1 MKSILENQTI
11 RIDNHLRGGVPIDW
25 DDPSQDIHLHKS
37 QNSDKKQLR
46 YEIRIPLNTEREIT
60 INGDSEPVPSK
71 LKKEIEK
78 AFEDHSKKQHFIDE
92 LEEAL
97 RSYNWNEKDAPKIAR
112 KISIVFGF
120 NADELINTGSPYC
133 LRLISAHRNKYQV
146 FVNARK
152 QFLIIG
158 EFQPFSA
165 NGLKTGAKA
174 RWNEYLFSNIS
185 NIISYESQEGLNVF
199 LKDAA
204 RNISGIGIKTV
215 EDTIARIQNLYEIF
229 SDIILQ

>member
-11 RIDNHLRGGVPIDW
+11 RIDNHLRGGTPIDW

-46 YEIRIPLNTEREIT
+46 YEIRIPLNTGREVT
-60 INGDSEPVPSK
+60 INGNSEPVPSK

-92 LEEAL
+92 LKEAL
-97 RSYNWNEKDAPKIAR
+97 RSYNWNEKDAPEIAR

-120 NADELINTGSPYC
+120 NADELINTDSPYC

-165 NGLKTGAKA
+165 NGLKT
-174 RWNEYLFSNIS
+174 
-185 NIISYESQEGLNVF
+185 
-199 LKDAA
+199 
-204 RNISGIGIKTV
+204 
-215 EDTIARIQNLYEIF
+215 
-229 SDIILQ
+229 

>member
-92 LEEAL
+92 LKEAL

-133 LRLISAHRNKYQV
+133 LRLISVHRNKYQV

-174 RWNEYLFSNIS
+174 RWNEYLFSNIGT
-185 NIISYESQEGLNVF
+185 IISYESQEGLNVF

>member
-11 RIDNHLRGGVPIDW
+11 RIDNHLRGCVPIDW

-92 LEEAL
+92 LKEAL
-97 RSYNWNEKDAPKIAR
+97 RSYNW

-152 QFLIIG
+152 QSLIIG
-158 EFQPFSA
+158 EFHPFSA

-185 NIISYESQEGLNVF
+185 TIISYESQEGLNVF